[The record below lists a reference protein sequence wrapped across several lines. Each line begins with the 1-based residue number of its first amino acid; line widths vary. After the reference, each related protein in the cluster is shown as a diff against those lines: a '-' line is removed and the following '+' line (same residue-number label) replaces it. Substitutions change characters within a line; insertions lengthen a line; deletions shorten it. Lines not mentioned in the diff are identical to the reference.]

1 MNATCQVAHL
11 TTGRI
16 RLQVANLSLQPEV
29 GRFLVEFFMRIQG
42 VTGVQLRPATASVV
56 ISYDP
61 ALCTQD
67 TVLDALRSRVAPQPA
82 LAGEVSPEPAASG
95 AAISYPYLESEVIHA
110 IAGRAR
116 LSVPICKTREDLGGV
131 LAHFLGQQ
139 AGIHHVR
146 LSLHSRSIVVEFD
159 PHVWEGHLPPHPGQ
173 GLQPERR

>member
-16 RLQVANLSLQPEV
+16 RLQVANLAIQPEV

-67 TVLDALRSRVAPQPA
+67 TVLDALRSRVAPEPA
-82 LAGEVSPEPAASG
+82 LAGEVSPAPAASG

-116 LSVPICKTREDLGGV
+116 LRIPIVKTREDLGGV
-131 LAHFLGQQ
+131 LVHFLRQQ
-139 AGIHHVR
+139 AG
-146 LSLHSRSIVVEFD
+146 LSLIHISEPTR
-159 PHVWEGHLPPHPGQ
+159 PY
-173 GLQPERR
+173 